1 MDPARFQGLRWRCIG
16 PPRGGRVVAVA
27 GHPTEPMVFYF
38 GAVAG
43 GVWKTTD
50 GGTYWE
56 NISDGYFRTAAV
68 GALAV
73 AESDPSVIYAGT
85 GEATIRIDVSYG
97 DGVYRST
104 DGGKTWSHAGLADS
118 RHIGKIQVHPQDP
131 DLVYVAALGHAFGPS
146 AERGVYRSRD
156 GGRTWQQI
164 LFRSERAGAI
174 DLALDRR
181 NPRILYASMWEVY
194 RHFWTLSSGGP
205 DSRIYKSSDGGD
217 TWTDLTD
224 NPGLPGGIKGKI
236 GVAVSPARPDR
247 VWAIIEADKAG
258 LYRSDDAGR
267 TWELVSDNRD
277 LIHRPWYYCHVF
289 ADPADP
295 DTVYVTNLRMWKST
309 DGGRTFTEVTTPHG
323 DNHDLWIDPR
333 DPRRMIEGNDGG
345 ACVSFNGGQ
354 SWSTIYNQ
362 LTAQFYHVAI
372 DDQHPYRV
380 YGTQQDNSS
389 VSVPSAS
396 ENGGITWGDCY
407 PAGTGESGYIA
418 VHPRDPNVVYVGA
431 VGSSP
436 GGGGALQRYDH
447 RTRQIRLVTV
457 WPEVYYGWGP
467 KDLRY
472 RFAWTF
478 PIVFSPHDPGTL
490 YATGNLVFRTR
501 DEGSSWEAISP
512 DLTRQDATKLEAS
525 GGPLTKDTS
534 GAEHYGTVYAFAE
547 SPRERGV
554 LWAGSDD
561 GLVHV
566 SRDDGKTWQN
576 VTPPDLPEWSLIATI
591 EPSGHAPGAVYVAA
605 TRYKIDDYGAY
616 LYKSED
622 YGRTW
627 RALAKAFPAGEISR
641 VIREDP
647 VRPGLLYAGTET
659 GIVVSWDDGG
669 TWHRL
674 SWNLPVAP
682 VYDLAIKGSDLVAAT
697 HGRSFW
703 ILDDL
708 TPLRELTADATGGIA
723 HLFPP
728 RPTVRPWQNWSVDL
742 FRGPGKAHKN
752 YMMALGTG
760 LTFYEDKTPEGER
773 IRTFLDAGENPP
785 TGAIVYYTLGD
796 KTSGSVS
803 LTFLDAKGTAI
814 RTFTTKPESPPAADA
829 GSAAATAEVVAPA
842 LPPADERYLT
852 ARPGLNRFVWDLRY
866 PGAEKVPGDV
876 STEKAITG
884 PLASP
889 GRYTVRLGVGDRSW
903 TQAFEVRKDP
913 RVPATQ
919 ADLDAQF
926 ALWCRIRDTL
936 SDTHAGI
943 NRLRRIRRQVN
954 EWSQR
959 LRGSSAS
966 NGPSPGAAAGAA
978 EPRAAGQAGP
988 DAGAG
993 AIAEA
998 AKRLLTKLAEIE
1010 TELVQTSARNSMDAL
1025 RWPARLNLR
1034 LASLVSVLSSADAA
1048 PPKQA
1053 FQVYEHLAGLAS
1065 QELARLDALV
1075 ETDVRDFNTLVR
1087 EANLPAIATR

>member
-1 MDPARFQGLRWRCIG
+1 MDPALLQALRWRCIG

-56 NISDGYFRTAAV
+56 NVSDGHFRTSSV

-73 AESDPSVIYAGT
+73 AESDPNVIYAGT

-97 DGVYRST
+97 DGVYKTT
-104 DGGKTWSHAGLADS
+104 DGGKTWTHAGLADT
-118 RHIGKIQVHPQDP
+118 RHIGKIRVHPRDP
-131 DLVYVAALGHAFGPS
+131 DLVYVAALGHAFGPNR
-146 AERGVYRSRD
+146 ERGVFRSRD
-156 GGRTWQQI
+156 GGRSWQQV
-164 LFRSERAGAI
+164 LFASDKAGAI
-174 DLALDRR
+174 DLALDPG
-181 NPRILYASMWEVY
+181 NPRVLYAATWEVY
-194 RHFWTLSSGGP
+194 RYFWTLSSGGP
-205 DSRIYKSSDGGD
+205 DSRLYKSTDGGD

-236 GVAVSPARPDR
+236 GVAVSPARGDR
-247 VWAIIEADKAG
+247 VWAIIEAEKAG

-289 ADPADP
+289 ADPIDP
-295 DTVYVTNLRMWKST
+295 DTVYVTNLKMWKST
-309 DGGRTFTEVTTPHG
+309 DGGRTVTEITTPHG

-362 LTAQFYHVAI
+362 LTAQFYHVAV
-372 DDQHPYRV
+372 DDQYPYRV

-457 WPEVYYGWGP
+457 WPEIYYGWGARDQ
-467 KDLRY
+467 KY

-501 DEGSSWEAISP
+501 DEGSSWEPISP
-512 DLTRQDATKLEAS
+512 DLTRQDPTKLEAS

-547 SPRERGV
+547 CPHERGV

-566 SRDDGKTWQN
+566 SRDGGKNWKN
-576 VTPPDLPEWSLIATI
+576 VTPPELPEWSLIATL
-591 EPSGHAPGAVYVAA
+591 EPSPHARGTVYVAA
-605 TRYKIDDYGAY
+605 TRYKIDDYRAY
-616 LYKSED
+616 LYKTED
-622 YGRTW
+622 YGATW
-627 RALAKAFPAGEISR
+627 RALAGGFPAGEISR
-641 VIREDP
+641 VVREDP
-647 VRPGLLYAGTET
+647 ARRGLLYVGTET
-659 GIVVSWDDGG
+659 GIVVSGDDGG
-669 TWHRL
+669 TWQRL
-674 SWNLPVAP
+674 PGNLPVAP
-682 VYDLAIKGSDLVAAT
+682 GYDLAVKNGDLVAAT

-708 TPLRELTADATGGIA
+708 TPLREGRAQSAEPTRL
-723 HLFPP
+723 LPP
-728 RPTVRPWQNWSVDL
+728 RTTVRPWQNWSVDL
-742 FRGPGKAHKN
+742 FRGPGKTHKN

-760 LTFYEDKTPEGER
+760 LTFYEERTPEGER
-773 IRTFLDAGENPP
+773 VRTFLDAGENPP
-785 TGAIVYYTLGD
+785 TGAIVYYVLGGAP
-796 KTSGSVS
+796 TGPLS
-803 LTFLDAKGTAI
+803 LTFLDARGSTI
-814 RTFTTKPESPPAADA
+814 QTFTTRPEEPPPTSDT
-829 GSAAATAEVVAPA
+829 GTSAAPGSEATLAAAEAA
-842 LPPADERYLT
+842 KKDERYIT
-852 ARPGLNRFVWDLRY
+852 ARPVLNRFVWDLRY

-876 STEKAITG
+876 TTEKAITG
-884 PLASP
+884 PLAAP
-889 GRYTVRLGVGDRSW
+889 GTYQVRLAVGDRSW
-903 TQAFEVRKDP
+903 TQSFEVRKDP
-913 RVPATQ
+913 RVPASQ

-926 ALWCRIRDTL
+926 ALWSRIRDTL
-936 SDTHAGI
+936 SETHAGI
-943 NRLRRIRRQVN
+943 NRLRGIRRQVT
-954 EWSQR
+954 EWGQRVRESTASGGGAPER
-959 LRGSSAS
+959 LRAIAV
-966 NGPSPGAAAGAA
+966 AA
-978 EPRAAGQAGP
+978 
-988 DAGAG
+988 DALTARLG
-993 AIAEA
+993 AIEAE
-998 AKRLLTKLAEIE
+998 LI
-1010 TELVQTSARNSMDAL
+1010 QTAARNSNDAL
-1025 RWPARLNLR
+1025 RHPARLNLR
-1034 LASLVSVLSSADAA
+1034 LASLMSVLSSADAA
-1048 PPKQA
+1048 PPRQA
-1053 FQVYEHLAGLAS
+1053 VEVYED
-1065 QELARLDALV
+1065 LARRARRELDRLQQVV
-1075 ETDVRDFNTLVR
+1075 ESDVSAFNALVR
-1087 EANLPAIATR
+1087 EAGLPAIGTG